1 VIRKFFLHISKKEQT
16 RRFEKRLDEPE
27 KYWKFSL
34 GDVREQ
40 QHWKDYQMAYE
51 DAIRHTA
58 TPHAPWIVVPSNKK
72 WFARWVISAAV
83 IDALDQLDLAFPKMT
98 PEKKRELAAG
108 RRMLRQ

>member
-1 VIRKFFLHISKKEQT
+1 
-16 RRFEKRLDEPE
+16 
-27 KYWKFSL
+27 
-34 GDVREQ
+34 
-40 QHWKDYQMAYE
+40 
-51 DAIRHTA
+51 
-58 TPHAPWIVVPSNKK
+58 VPSNKK